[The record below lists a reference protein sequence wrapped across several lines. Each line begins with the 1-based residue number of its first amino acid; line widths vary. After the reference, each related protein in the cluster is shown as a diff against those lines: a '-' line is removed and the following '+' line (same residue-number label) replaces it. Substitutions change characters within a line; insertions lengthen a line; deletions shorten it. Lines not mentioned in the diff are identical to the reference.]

1 MHFLVSLSRDLR
13 ARLELAVD
21 HILEACSRVECLTD
35 TDCTT
40 TASNTSLAASEE
52 SSSSHSQPEFLMN
65 SPLVTTIVRRELA
78 VAIRDLMQ
86 HGMISVQHT
95 IFNIPIVSV
104 SNGISIH
111 RLEDDHP
118 LFHSWDA
125 CQPSRG
131 KIEQAHL
138 LLLPNPL
145 RFTRGTSS

>member
-1 MHFLVSLSRDLR
+1 MSLFRRFSNAGNSAHNKVEGHTQARPSCKFDCTFLLVSLSRDLR

-86 HGMISVQHT
+86 HGM
-95 IFNIPIVSV
+95 VSV
-104 SNGISIH
+104 CSSTIMYSISN
-111 RLEDDHP
+111 RRKE
-118 LFHSWDA
+118 
-125 CQPSRG
+125 
-131 KIEQAHL
+131 K
-138 LLLPNPL
+138 
-145 RFTRGTSS
+145 